1 MLSLVI
7 CLIFPALLIYAAVH
21 DVATMTIPNW
31 VSILLALAFLPAA
44 AIAGLSMSETGI
56 HLGVG
61 ALALVAGAALFYM
74 GVWGG
79 GDAKLIAAAAIWL
92 GASGGLPFLYG
103 VAVVGGALA
112 VVLIVARRLKLKS
125 SMNWLSRLLS
135 PTEGAPYGV
144 AIAGGGLWAASA
156 SPVFVDALRLAGVT
170 G

>member
-1 MLSLVI
+1 MLSLII
-7 CLIFPALLIYAAVH
+7 CLIFPALLIYAAAH

-44 AIAGLSMSETGI
+44 AVAGLSLSETGL

-61 ALALVAGAALFYM
+61 AIALIAGAALFYM

-103 VAVVGGALA
+103 VAIVGGALA
-112 VVLIVARRLKLKS
+112 FVLIVARRLQLKS
-125 SMNWLSRLLS
+125 SVQWLSRLLS

-144 AIAGGGLWAASA
+144 AIAGGAIWAAGA
-156 SPVFVDALRLAGVT
+156 SPVFADALRTAGIA